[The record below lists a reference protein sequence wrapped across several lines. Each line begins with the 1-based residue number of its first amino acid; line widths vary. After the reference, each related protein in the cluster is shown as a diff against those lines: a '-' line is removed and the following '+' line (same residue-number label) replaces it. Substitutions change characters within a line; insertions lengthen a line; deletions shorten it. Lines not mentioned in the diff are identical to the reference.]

1 MEIKDA
7 RIEFTIKWEL
17 LEHAATFLPGDKYY
31 ESCVAEKTQIILASL
46 KNPNQKEAN
55 TNNETVNT
63 EELLDEE
70 STNINETSNH
80 QDIDDNPNSAGT
92 DGNILTDVN
101 NSSDSLE
108 GNVIHSTITTDT
120 STETCVVNFTS
131 SAKSSCPTVLR
142 NVFVLD
148 VTCRSRCR
156 AARSPCVGSVPDTC
170 LLLSHASSNGVKSSS
185 TSGSGLFGQCSTNG
199 CVLLC
204 DGVSFLKS
212 PVVLSRGD
220 SSSSGSF
227 HTS

>member
-17 LEHAATFLPGDKYY
+17 LEHAATFSPGDKYY
-31 ESCVAEKTQIILASL
+31 KSCIAEKTQIILADKRVTLNRNNELFGKCRHKAKYLLASL

-55 TNNETVNT
+55 TNNETVNI

-131 SAKSSCPTVLR
+131 RAKSDIENNSQKPT
-142 NVFVLD
+142 
-148 VTCRSRCR
+148 TCENNPYSNSERRSRR
-156 AARSPCVGSVPDTC
+156 TK
-170 LLLSHASSNGVKSSS
+170 N
-185 TSGSGLFGQCSTNG
+185 TNPKY
-199 CVLLC
+199 L
-204 DGVSFLKS
+204 
-212 PVVLSRGD
+212 GD
-220 SSSSGSF
+220 EW
-227 HTS
+227 TV